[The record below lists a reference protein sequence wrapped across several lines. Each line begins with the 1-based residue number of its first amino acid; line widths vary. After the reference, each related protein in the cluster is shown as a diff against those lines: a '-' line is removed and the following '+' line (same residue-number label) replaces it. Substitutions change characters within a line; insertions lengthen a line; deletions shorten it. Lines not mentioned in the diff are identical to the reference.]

1 MSIILPPTHHRTRL
15 TFKYHTQR
23 VAIESRDVTKLT
35 AAMRLA
41 EQTEA
46 FDHTES
52 KVIFNKMFKLDLQ
65 V

>member
-1 MSIILPPTHHRTRL
+1 M
-15 TFKYHTQR
+15 
-23 VAIESRDVTKLT
+23 ESRDVTKLT

-52 KVIFNKMFKLDLQ
+52 KVIQSLRSKFNLIKKINLQ
-65 V
+65 EPTLSNVRPAFVEHCV